1 MPDSSNREFTK
12 EMLKNTSKLID
23 LIEGGV
29 FFLFTSNKSLYE
41 AKRWFSKN
49 KKIIKKRVLLSQGDS
64 SREELL
70 MKFREDGK
78 GILLG
83 TKSFWEGV
91 DVRGAALKMV
101 IIDKLPFKSPAD
113 PLMMA
118 RLEHI
123 KQQGGNGFI
132 EHQLPTAVLSLKQ
145 GVGRL
150 LRDQNDY
157 GLIVICDNRIQNKG
171 YGTVFKKSLAPMKF
185 TEDRNKINQFLK
197 SHQAN
202 YNDFKQ

>member
-1 MPDSSNREFTK
+1 MAVIMICPK
-12 EMLKNTSKLID
+12 
-23 LIEGGV
+23 V

-101 IIDKLPFKSPAD
+101 IIDKLPFKLISILFFSFEKPYN
-113 PLMMA
+113 
-118 RLEHI
+118 I
-123 KQQGGNGFI
+123 KVHQQEFLG
-132 EHQLPTAVLSLKQ
+132 KM
-145 GVGRL
+145 L
-150 LRDQNDY
+150 LQE
-157 GLIVICDNRIQNKG
+157 Q
-171 YGTVFKKSLAPMKF
+171 
-185 TEDRNKINQFLK
+185 
-197 SHQAN
+197 
-202 YNDFKQ
+202 